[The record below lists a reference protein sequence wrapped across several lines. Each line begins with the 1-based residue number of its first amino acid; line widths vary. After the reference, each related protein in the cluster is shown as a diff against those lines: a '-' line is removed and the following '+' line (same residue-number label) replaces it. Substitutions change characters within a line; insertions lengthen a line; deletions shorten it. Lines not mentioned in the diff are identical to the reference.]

1 MSKFLSPTMA
11 AVTPYTPGEQPQ
23 DQQYIKLNTNESPYL
38 PSPRVVAAVSEAEV
52 EKLRLY
58 SDPACADLLR
68 AAAAHFGLQP
78 DQIMPGNGSDENLFF
93 ALRAFCDESH
103 PLAFADITYGC
114 YGVWCGLLHI
124 PTHIIP
130 LKEDFTLDPADYHGL
145 HETIV
150 IANPNAPTGLCLPRD
165 AIEGILRSNPDS
177 VVIVD
182 EAYVDFGGESC
193 VPLIDQYDNLLVVQT
208 FSKSRQLAG
217 ARLGLAM
224 GNAALIADLNRVKF
238 SLNPYN
244 INRLTLKAGQ
254 AALEDTAYFEKT
266 RAAIMDTRA
275 WTMQQLTDRGFTVLD
290 SRTNFVFASTERI
303 NGGVLYK
310 KLKENGILV
319 RHFDAPRIENWLRIT
334 IGTPEQMQD
343 NIAFMKDFRPLDP
356 QERAAVD
363 RVQAIFHGMHLIPC
377 TSCRYC
383 VDGCPQHIAI
393 PNLFA
398 LMNTKQLYHDWN
410 ADFYYEDVHTGPG
423 RKASDC
429 IRCGRCE
436 RICPQHLPIRQLLV
450 DVAKEFEKP
459 QA

>member
-1 MSKFLSPTMA
+1 M
-11 AVTPYTPGEQPQ
+11 
-23 DQQYIKLNTNESPYL
+23 
-38 PSPRVVAAVSEAEV
+38 
-52 EKLRLY
+52 
-58 SDPACADLLR
+58 
-68 AAAAHFGLQP
+68 
-78 DQIMPGNGSDENLFF
+78 
-93 ALRAFCDESH
+93 
-103 PLAFADITYGC
+103 
-114 YGVWCGLLHI
+114 WCGLLRI

-150 IANPNAPTGLCLPRD
+150 IANPNAPTGLCLPRE
-165 AIEGILRSNPDS
+165 AIEGILQSNPDS

-193 VPLIDQYDNLLVVQT
+193 VPLIDQYENLLVVQT

-290 SRTNFVFASTERI
+290 SRANFVFASTKRI
-303 NGGVLYK
+303 SGCKLYK
-310 KLKENGILV
+310 ELKKNGILV

-334 IGTPEQMQD
+334 IGTPEQMQALMD
-343 NIAFMKDFRPLDP
+343 
-356 QERAAVD
+356 AVD
-363 RVQAIFHGMHLIPC
+363 KILEV
-377 TSCRYC
+377 
-383 VDGCPQHIAI
+383 
-393 PNLFA
+393 
-398 LMNTKQLYHDWN
+398 
-410 ADFYYEDVHTGPG
+410 
-423 RKASDC
+423 
-429 IRCGRCE
+429 
-436 RICPQHLPIRQLLV
+436 
-450 DVAKEFEKP
+450 
-459 QA
+459 

>member
-1 MSKFLSPTMA
+1 MSRFLSPTLA

-38 PSPRVVAAVSEAEV
+38 PSPAVIAAVSEHEV

-58 SDPACADLLR
+58 SDPACADLLK

-78 DQIMPGNGSDENLFF
+78 EQIMPGNGSDENLFF
-93 ALRAFCDESH
+93 ALRAFCDADH
-103 PLAFADITYGC
+103 PLAYADITYGC
-114 YGVWCGLLHI
+114 YGVWCGLMHI
-124 PTHIIP
+124 PSHIIP
-130 LKEDFTLDPADYHGL
+130 LKEDFTLDPKDYYGL
-145 HETIV
+145 NQTIV
-150 IANPNAPTGLCLPRD
+150 LANPNAPTGIALPR
-165 AIEGILRSNPDS
+165 AEIEGILKANPNN

-193 VPLIDQYDNLLVVQT
+193 VPLIDRYENLLVVQT

-224 GNAALIADLNRVKF
+224 GNAKLIADLNRVKF

-290 SRTNFVFASTERI
+290 SRANFVFASTERI

-334 IGTPEQMQD
+334 IGTPEQMQALMD
-343 NIAFMKDFRPLDP
+343 
-356 QERAAVD
+356 AVD
-363 RVQAIFHGMHLIPC
+363 KILEV
-377 TSCRYC
+377 
-383 VDGCPQHIAI
+383 
-393 PNLFA
+393 
-398 LMNTKQLYHDWN
+398 
-410 ADFYYEDVHTGPG
+410 
-423 RKASDC
+423 
-429 IRCGRCE
+429 
-436 RICPQHLPIRQLLV
+436 
-450 DVAKEFEKP
+450 
-459 QA
+459 